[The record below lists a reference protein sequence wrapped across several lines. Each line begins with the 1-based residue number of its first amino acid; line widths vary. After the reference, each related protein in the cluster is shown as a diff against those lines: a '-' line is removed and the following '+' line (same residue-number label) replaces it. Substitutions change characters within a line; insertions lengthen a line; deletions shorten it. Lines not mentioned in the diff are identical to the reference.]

1 MRTNSRHHFL
11 LIALLLVGV
20 ALSING
26 EAEAGCRTCDR
37 AGYYE
42 QPVVIVRRPAVV
54 LRPQYRTEYIPCGAG
69 VVVNQG
75 QYHTEASLIRQ
86 PRCFHGDGDI
96 PVSYRN

>member
-1 MRTNSRHHFL
+1 MPQRFL
-11 LIALLLVGV
+11 LIALLAIGL
-20 ALSING
+20 AFSITDK
-26 EAEAGCRTCDR
+26 AEAGCRTCDHV
-37 AGYYE
+37 GDYE
-42 QPVVIVRRPAVV
+42 QPVAIVRRPAVV